1 MSTWSP
7 FLKQVRLS
15 LSLSRWGLRV
25 AWRTARPWP
34 VLDHTRCVAG
44 AFSAPPRA
52 AHSLAM
58 ALSVSSPAPTI
69 GPVGLPPL
77 SCRPL
82 APACVSQRG
91 QALVALGRI
100 ASVRVVRSPSGR
112 LELHVFLPTDGSA
125 PSHIPLRRVA
135 PCGSP
140 RSSIVAK
147 EPTLTLDKPL
157 AAFAELRE
165 QVTEAAL
172 AAHDGAACCDF
183 CRELVNFTTWS
194 HRVPSGLR
202 ARRLML
208 RRASEDA
215 KLLALLTAFASELLA
230 HTLRPEAGACEE
242 LMLRCQAHTRIPQLV
257 RGFFLP
263 TP

>member
-1 MSTWSP
+1 MREWSP

-15 LSLSRWGLRV
+15 LSLSRWDLRV

-58 ALSVSSPAPTI
+58 AL
-69 GPVGLPPL
+69 
-77 SCRPL
+77 PL

-140 RSSIVAK
+140 RSSTVTK

-157 AAFAELRE
+157 AAFAALRE

-183 CRELVNFTTWS
+183 CRELVNFAMWS

-230 HTLRPEAGACEE
+230 HTLRPDAGACEE
-242 LMLRCQAHTRIPQLV
+242 LMLRCQAHTHIPQLV